1 MTATVKS
8 CSYVKIV
15 NNGFPQKL
23 LQNKS
28 NTSSYFQQKKKKRGG
43 GIESCVSN
51 DCNEPKLTVQKM
63 SICEGSFKKRL
74 LSKKPGV
81 LIFLA
86 PSFLSSGIWGKSL
99 SFSKPPFPHHL
110 SV

>member
-15 NNGFPQKL
+15 TNGFPQKL

-28 NTSSYFQQKKKKRGG
+28 NTSSYFQQKKGG
-43 GIESCVSN
+43 GAGIESCVSN
-51 DCNEPKLTVQKM
+51 DCIEPKLTVQKM
-63 SICEGSFKKRL
+63 SICEGGLKKRL

-110 SV
+110 SF